1 MPETAFD
8 LSPRHIDTE
17 MSRRS
22 LPGAMALG
30 LGSLCVLLLTRSE
43 LDPAGLTRNLLIVS
57 IVANGLRVLLA
68 LSFERLYARQ
78 AVLWRAIFLGL
89 SLGNALVWG
98 VGSGY
103 LQFFFP
109 DRFGT
114 YLILLITVAMGAGA
128 TTSLAPNRSQMRVYI
143 SVLLL
148 PGTLFGCVPGAY
160 EGLALAMMHFVF
172 WGFLWV
178 HGGQNH
184 RTLWDYWTSR
194 KRLEEYA
201 RTLERMSLEARSA
214 SEAKSRFLANM
225 SHEIRTPM
233 NGVLGMAQLLLD
245 TPLQNDQRT
254 MVATL
259 QASGEHLM
267 QLLNDVLD
275 LSRVEA
281 GRIDLNPEPTVMSE
295 LTQGAVRMMEPFV
308 HARGLRLDLAMQM
321 PRGER
326 HWIDPLRYRQ
336 IVANLVSN
344 AAKFTDQGKI
354 EVRLKSGET
363 CHPDQNKKCVVLE
376 VEDTGVGIPQDKL
389 EEIFNAFTQIDAS
402 TTRSQ
407 GGSGLGLAI
416 TQHLVKLMGGH
427 ITVTSE
433 PGRGSCFRVELPLL
447 LAEPVRAQEASGHP
461 YRDRA
466 RQQGPGRRAEET
478 DSFAKPQIPNKARI
492 LVVED
497 HPINRKVVAAML
509 ERFGYAPVVLDNA
522 ESALQ
527 LLESQVFD
535 LVFMDCQMPHL
546 DGYEA
551 TRRLRKANH
560 ANGKVPVVAFTANAM
575 LGDDVR
581 CYEAGMDDFL
591 PKPVSLASLEKVCN
605 RWLKRHQGEPARAT

>member
-1 MPETAFD
+1 MPEQLQD

-30 LGSLCVLLLTRSE
+30 LGSLCVLALTRFE
-43 LDPAGLTRNLLIVS
+43 LDPAGLTRHLLIVS
-57 IVANGLRVLLA
+57 FVANGLRVLLA
-68 LSFERLYARQ
+68 LGFERLYARQ
-78 AVLWRAIFLGL
+78 AVLWRALFLGL

-98 VGSGY
+98 VGSAY

-128 TTSLAPNRSQMRVYI
+128 ATSLAPSRAQMRVYI

-148 PGTLFGCVPGAY
+148 PGTLFGCLPGAY

-201 RTLERMSLEARSA
+201 KTLERMSLEARSA

-245 TPLQNDQRT
+245 TPLQNDQRN
-254 MVATL
+254 MVATM
-259 QASGEHLM
+259 QSSGEHLM

-275 LSRVEA
+275 LSRIEA
-281 GRIDLNPEPTVMSE
+281 GRIDLAPLPKSMMK
-295 LTQGAVRMMEPFV
+295 LTDAAVRMMEPMV
-308 HARGLRLDLAMQM
+308 HARGLRLDLSMAL
-321 PRGER
+321 PRDVR
-326 HWIDPLRYRQ
+326 HWVDPLRYRQ
-336 IVANLVSN
+336 IVANLISN
-344 AAKFTDQGKI
+344 AAKFTEQGKI
-354 EVRLKSGET
+354 EVRLGPLDGPGKAGIA
-363 CHPDQNKKCVVLE
+363 LE
-376 VEDTGVGIPQDKL
+376 VEDTGVGIPPDKL
-389 EEIFNAFTQIDAS
+389 EEIFESFTQLDAS
-402 TTRSQ
+402 STRAQS
-407 GGSGLGLAI
+407 GSGLGLAI
-416 TQHLVKLMGGH
+416 TRHLVKLMGGE
-427 ITVTSE
+427 IKVTST
-433 PGRGSCFRVELPLL
+433 PGKGSCFRVELPLL
-447 LAEPVRAQEASGHP
+447 LAEPASAQDAQLE
-461 YRDRA
+461 RA
-466 RQQGPGRRAEET
+466 RRRAEET
-478 DSFAKPQIPNKARI
+478 DIFPRSQIHSDARI

-497 HPINRKVVAAML
+497 HPINRKVAAAML
-509 ERFGYAPVVLDNA
+509 ERLGYTPEVVDNA
-522 ESALQ
+522 ESALR
-527 LLESQVFD
+527 LLEKQPFD

-551 TRRLRKANH
+551 TRRLRQASHLNS
-560 ANGKVPVVAFTANAM
+560 KVPVIAFTANAM

-581 CYEAGMDDFL
+581 CFEAGMDDFL
-591 PKPVSLASLEKVCN
+591 PKPVQLASLERICD
-605 RWLKRHQGEPARAT
+605 RWLNSNATKPGAKV